1 MRLRQIEAGHW
12 TVLAMCDERGC
23 CQVQEFVDGLLL
35 DSRDDYDQVVALLRR
50 TAAHGPPRS
59 DRVSRK
65 LSDDIYELKTRGGI
79 RIPYFY
85 DQGHLII
92 CSEARRK
99 PKRNE
104 LRVMIMRA
112 TAERLRYLEA
122 RRSRDIEVIREDP

>member
-65 LSDDIYELKTRGGI
+65 LSDDIYELKTRGG
-79 RIPYFY
+79 
-85 DQGHLII
+85 
-92 CSEARRK
+92 
-99 PKRNE
+99 
-104 LRVMIMRA
+104 MRA